1 MTNIKI
7 LKDLTQTTY
16 DSVEGYRN
24 AAEKADSPTLKRA
37 LETRLGRRQQT
48 LAKLN
53 TALTNHNE
61 QPINSTSVAGSG
73 HQMYLKIASA
83 FENDNEAA
91 AEHVEE
97 GEDYLAGKFRD
108 ALKDD
113 LKHNDPVRPII
124 EDAYNEIREGER
136 MTDMLEKQYS

>member
-1 MTNIKI
+1 MTNIST
-7 LKDLTQTTY
+7 LKNLTQTTF

-24 AAEKADSPTLKRA
+24 AADKADSPALKRA
-37 LETRLGRRQQT
+37 LEGRLGRRQQT

-53 TALTNHNE
+53 TALTNEGENA
-61 QPINSTSVAGSG
+61 IAKTSVAGSG

-97 GEDYLAGKFRD
+97 GEDYLAGNFRD
-108 ALKDD
+108 ALQDD
-113 LKHNDPVRPII
+113 LKAGDPIRPII